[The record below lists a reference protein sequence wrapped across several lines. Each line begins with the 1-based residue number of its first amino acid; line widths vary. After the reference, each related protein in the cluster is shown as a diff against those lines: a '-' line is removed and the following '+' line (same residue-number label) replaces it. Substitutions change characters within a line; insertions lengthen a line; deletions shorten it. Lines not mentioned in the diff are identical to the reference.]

1 MNLFLIISILVT
13 LSAVFAYLNER
24 FLKLPD
30 TIGIMVISLIFS
42 LGLILTGNLFPGLY
56 HATEAFVSSI
66 DFGTVLVDIM
76 LCFLLFAGALHTDI
90 SLLKYNH
97 RAISAFAIIGVLLSA
112 LITGVMMFFVFRWF
126 GQDINIWY
134 CIVFGALVAPTD
146 PIAVLGILTK
156 AGAPKQAEIKIVGE
170 SLFNDGIGVVLFLSL
185 IKIISIGTENI
196 TGSQIILL
204 LLQEVGGGILLGIL
218 LGYVGFYMM
227 KRIDNYQAEILITL
241 AMVMGGYSLAEAL
254 HVSGPLAMVMAGLFT
269 GSRAKAEAMSHN
281 TELYL
286 DKFWEL
292 ADVLL
297 NAILFVLIGL
307 ELLVL
312 EFSKPFLI
320 AGLIAIPVSIVAR
333 YISLII
339 PSTFLKNWVGTDHKT
354 IKLMTWGGLRGGL
367 SIAMALSLQDPLP
380 RNLFVAMTYIIVL
393 FSIIVQGMTL
403 GRLVKRLFGTAS

>member
-13 LSAVFAYLNER
+13 LSAIFAYLNER

-56 HATEAFVSSI
+56 HATENFVSSI

-97 RAISAFAIIGVLLSA
+97 RAISAYAVIGVLLSA
-112 LITGVMMFFVFRWF
+112 LITGVLMFYVFRWF

-196 TGSQIILL
+196 TGSEIILL
-204 LLQEVGGGILLGIL
+204 LLQEVGGGILLGII

-241 AMVMGGYSLAEAL
+241 AMVMGGYSLAEGL

-269 GSRAKAEAMSHN
+269 GSRAKAEAMSHT

-312 EFSKPFLI
+312 EFSTPFLI
-320 AGLIAIPVSIVAR
+320 SGLLAIPISILAR
-333 YISLII
+333 YLSLVI

-354 IKLMTWGGLRGGL
+354 IQLMTWGGLRGGL

-403 GRLVKRLFGTAS
+403 GKLVKRLFGRNK